1 MGKAGNKMGGPSKGP
16 LVGRKRQPQSP
27 EIRKT
32 FAGKVGARLSEL
44 AEAAG
49 LSADEIGDKLGKSG
63 DTVRLYYSGR
73 VVPPLNDW
81 PKLARIL
88 GVSARELLP
97 E

>member
-1 MGKAGNKMGGPSKGP
+1 MTKAADRVGGSTKGLP
-16 LVGRKRQPQSP
+16 VGRKRQPQTP

-32 FAGKVGARLSEL
+32 YAGKVGMRLSEL
-44 AEAAG
+44 ADAAG
-49 LSADEIGDKLGKSG
+49 LTADQVGSKLGKSG
-63 DTVRLYYSGR
+63 DTVRLYYAGR

-88 GVSARELLP
+88 GVSVRELLP